1 MTLLVRPQTSYAPGY
16 IFQCLLFCHRC
27 WKHSIFCL
35 LTKKA
40 KIFLLFQREKLFY
53 DTMIRAKFLQLYN
66 LNHANLCQTRFFF
79 LRVSHCAS
87 APLRPLPTLA
97 HPLYS
102 LPSPLS
108 LRFHEIDSFIVI
120 GRDLVATDH
129 CALVKVSQL

>member
-1 MTLLVRPQTSYAPGY
+1 MHKG
-16 IFQCLLFCHRC
+16 
-27 WKHSIFCL
+27 
-35 LTKKA
+35 
-40 KIFLLFQREKLFY
+40 
-53 DTMIRAKFLQLYN
+53 LQLHN